1 MYEREEK
8 CIHCFFGGKSE
19 GKKLVRRPKCS
30 LENIFT
36 VDHQE
41 MGWDG
46 TDWIHLVLG
55 KNR

>member
-55 KNR
+55 KSR